1 MRLIFCITIKLNLL
15 FYLCLLA
22 YAVADIVELRA
33 ANLAAAGDVHLDD
46 VRGVN
51 RECLFDADSVRDFS
65 DGESFGNA
73 AVFLGDD
80 HAVEQLN
87 AFSRSLF
94 DFVVYNDRITD
105 FKFGKLGL

>member
-1 MRLIFCITIKLNLL
+1 MAIKLNLL

-46 VRGVN
+46 VRGMD

-65 DGESFGNA
+65 DGEGLGNP

-80 HAVEQLN
+80 HAVKQLN
-87 AFSRSLF
+87 TLSRSLF
-94 DFVVYNDRITD
+94 DFVVYDDRITD